1 MRATEEV
8 TLQLEDIDFT
18 KLATF
23 GGDMPDHWFT
33 FLRREAP
40 VWFHPPV
47 EGAGELGG
55 EGFWVLSR
63 HADIFAANRDHRTF
77 SAETGPGRDGGGI
90 MLRDVNVAIGQN
102 MIMTD
107 PPRQQRLR
115 QLVNQGFSPRGVRR
129 LEEVCR
135 DLARE
140 LFDRVVDRGECEF
153 VSEVAAEVPL
163 QIIAEILGVPP
174 ADRREVFTWTN
185 QALDDNLSEHDRLR
199 AITEMYGYAIRLAG
213 ERRARPTDDVFSRL
227 ALAELAEDDGTTHR
241 LNDLEVAHFFQ
252 LIATGGSET
261 TRNAISGG
269 LLAFLAHPE
278 QLELLRRDRSLLS
291 DAVEEILR
299 WTSPVNYFRR
309 TATRDVEVRGTT
321 IRAGDKVSL
330 WYCSANRDE
339 DVFADPF
346 RFDVRR
352 SPNHH
357 FAFGAGGAHYCLGA
371 NLAKMEIEVVYDELL
386 RRITDIEV
394 AGPITRFC
402 PAWYL
407 NVFGGYQ
414 SLPIRFRSA
423 AST

>member
-1 MRATEEV
+1 LRLHE
-8 TLQLEDIDFT
+8 IDFT
-18 KLATF
+18 KLSSF

-47 EGAGELGG
+47 EAAAELGG

-63 HADIFAANRDHRTF
+63 HAEIFQANRDHRTF
-77 SAETGPGRDGGGI
+77 SAETGPGRAGGGI
-90 MLRDVNVAIGQN
+90 MLRDVDAAIGEM

-115 QLVNQGFSPRGVRR
+115 QLVNQGFSPRLVRR
-129 LEEVCR
+129 LEEYCR
-135 DLARE
+135 DLAKQ
-140 LFDRVVDRGECEF
+140 LFDRVVERGECDF
-153 VSEVAAEVPL
+153 VSEIAGELPL
-163 QIIAEILGVPP
+163 QVIAEILGVPP
-174 ADRREVFTWTN
+174 EDRRDVFTWTN
-185 QALDDNLSEHDRLR
+185 QALDDALPEGDRLT
-199 AITEMYGYAIRLAG
+199 AVTEMYAYAMRLAA
-213 ERRARPTDDVFSRL
+213 ERRAKPTDDVFSRL
-227 ALAELAEDDGTTHR
+227 ALAEMTEEDGRRHP
-241 LNDLEVAHFFQ
+241 LGDLEIAHFFQ

-269 LLAFLAHPE
+269 LLACLDNPGE
-278 QLELLRRDRSLLS
+278 LERLRRDRSLLPV
-291 DAVEEILR
+291 AVDEILR

-309 TATRDVEVRGTT
+309 TATRDVEVRGRT

-339 DVFADPF
+339 DVFDEPF
-346 RFDVRR
+346 RFDVGRT
-352 SPNHH
+352 PNHH

-386 RRITDIEV
+386 RRIDDIEV
-394 AGPITRFC
+394 AGPVKRFC

-414 SLPIRFRSA
+414 ALPIRFRA
-423 AST
+423 LAQA